1 MELEYT
7 PINKIEINDWDEFV
21 QKVYGKK
28 YDFQQQD
35 GCKSRGTYEFSVPP
49 TCIYDYEDDEIPVE
63 VNGDEMG
70 VSFKAWLERTKP
82 FFRGYQDDLF
92 WGRNFYPSVD
102 MIIDDLYKKGLIKE
116 GKYFIN
122 IDW

>member
-7 PINKIEINDWDEFV
+7 PINKIEERDWNEFV
-21 QKVYGKK
+21 KKVYGKK

-35 GCKSRGTYEFSVPP
+35 GCKPRGTHEFSVPI
-49 TCIYDYEDDEIPVE
+49 IYIDDYTNDEIPE
-63 VNGDEMG
+63 KVNGSEMG
-70 VSFKAWLERTKP
+70 VSFKAWLERTEP
-82 FFRGYQDDLF
+82 FFDNYHDDLF
-92 WGRNFYPSVD
+92 WERNFYPSVD

-116 GKYFIN
+116 GNYFIN

>member
-7 PINKIEINDWDEFV
+7 PINKIEVNDWDEFV

-35 GCKSRGTYEFSVPP
+35 GCKDRGIYEFSVPLIS
-49 TCIYDYEDDEIPVE
+49 IYDYVNGEIPEE
-63 VNGDEMG
+63 VNGIEAG
-70 VSFKAWLERTKP
+70 VSFKAWLERTEP
-82 FFRGYQDDLF
+82 FFDGYRDDLF
-92 WGRNFYPSVD
+92 WERNFYPSVD

-122 IDW
+122 IYW

>member
-7 PINKIEINDWDEFV
+7 PINKIEVNDWDKFV

-49 TCIYDYEDDEIPVE
+49 TYVDDYEDDEIPIE

-70 VSFKAWLERTKP
+70 VSFKA
-82 FFRGYQDDLF
+82 
-92 WGRNFYPSVD
+92 
-102 MIIDDLYKKGLIKE
+102 
-116 GKYFIN
+116 
-122 IDW
+122 